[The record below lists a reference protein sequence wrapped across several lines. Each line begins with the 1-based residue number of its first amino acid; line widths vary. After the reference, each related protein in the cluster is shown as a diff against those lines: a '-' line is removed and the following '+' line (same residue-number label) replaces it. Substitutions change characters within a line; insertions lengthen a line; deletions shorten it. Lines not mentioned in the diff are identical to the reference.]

1 MCSGIVYTGSHGTL
15 GSVKAQLAMRCGFA
29 NYQLLRE
36 RVNDKKW
43 KMFCVAEGDVK
54 TCVVDMCYTASTD
67 VLAREVGVT

>member
-1 MCSGIVYTGSHGTL
+1 MCSGIVYTCSHTTL
-15 GSVKAQLAMRCGFA
+15 GSVKAQLAMRCA

-54 TCVVDMCYTASTD
+54 TCVVHMCYKASTD